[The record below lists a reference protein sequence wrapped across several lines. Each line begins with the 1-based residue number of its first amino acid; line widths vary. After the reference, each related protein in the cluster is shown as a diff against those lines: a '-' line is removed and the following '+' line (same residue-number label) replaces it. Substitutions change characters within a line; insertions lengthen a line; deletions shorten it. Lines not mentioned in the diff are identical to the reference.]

1 MYVCVRCGV
10 LCACVRAAV
19 CVLCVLCV
27 CAVCVLCGVCC
38 VLCVC
43 VCVCVYLIE
52 HAVDLQE
59 GRPVV
64 GVRLPRQA
72 QQVGDARQARVRDA
86 RA

>member
-1 MYVCVRCGV
+1 MRVIVL
-10 LCACVRAAV
+10 LCA
-19 CVLCVLCV
+19 V
-27 CAVCVLCGVCC
+27 CAVCVLCA
-38 VLCVC
+38 L
-43 VCVCVYLIE
+43 CVYLIE